1 MINDDIAARIAAKA
15 DRDETIN
22 ACWQCGRRGPWR
34 IVMDCD
40 HLAATC
46 SGCRATY
53 DIGHSAVGFDPDAT
67 ERPRDETPTLPW
79 LQPATVDPDWLTE
92 ARNHSAATREP
103 FTHPL
108 WDVSAA

>member
-53 DIGHSAVGFDPDAT
+53 DIGHSAVGFDPGH
-67 ERPRDETPTLPW
+67 PI
-79 LQPATVDPDWLTE
+79 
-92 ARNHSAATREP
+92 REEDY
-103 FTHPL
+103 L
-108 WDVSAA
+108 